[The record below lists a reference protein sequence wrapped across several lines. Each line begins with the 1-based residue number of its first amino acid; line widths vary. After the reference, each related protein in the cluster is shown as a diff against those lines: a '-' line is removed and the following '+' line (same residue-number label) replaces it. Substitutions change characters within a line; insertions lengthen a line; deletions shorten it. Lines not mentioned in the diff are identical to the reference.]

1 MLINISSYL
10 RRIAVVVFAVAV
22 VSIYVLYSYR
32 TYAASSFARTGNYE
46 SVQRAIRLQP
56 DNARYWHLAGAY
68 SLYASQ
74 QPDRAIQQL
83 TTSTRLN
90 PWSSEAWL
98 TLAGAYQVNGN
109 EQKEKWAVDS
119 AVNADP
125 KTPDVA
131 WEAANF
137 YLVEGDI
144 ENSARLFRAVVEN
157 DASRSDLAFRIL
169 WRARPDVNFLLNTAT
184 PPSAAGHFA
193 LLNVLCSNQQPEA
206 ASAVWERIRT
216 LPEHFP
222 PELAYPFVDFLI
234 NSHLPVEAAQVWEQL
249 ADLDPTLVA
258 HHGNNLILNGGF
270 EDKISNDGFG
280 WRYSPKSGA
289 QVFVDSVVANSGT
302 RSLAIEFDGW
312 VAEAGIQQF
321 VPVAPGGHY
330 QFSGSM
336 KSDDIQSS
344 SGPRFGIY
352 DAYDG
357 TQYAL
362 SDDMLETNVWRRQNI
377 SFAVGPNTHLLVLK
391 VVREPGNTRIL
402 GKVWIDDLRIVK
414 E

>member
-10 RRIAVVVFAVAV
+10 RRIAVVAFAVAA
-22 VSIYVLYSYR
+22 VSIYVHYAYR
-32 TYAASSFARTGNYE
+32 TYAASRLASIGDYE
-46 SVQRAIRLQP
+46 AVQRAIRLQP
-56 DNARYWHLAGAY
+56 DKAQYWQLAGAY
-68 SLYASQ
+68 SLYGEQ

-83 TTSTRLN
+83 TTATRLN
-90 PWSSEAWL
+90 PWSSLAWL
-98 TLAGAYQVNGN
+98 TLASAYQVGGD

-144 ENSARLFRAVVEN
+144 EKSARLFRVVVEN
-157 DASRSDLAFRIL
+157 DSTRSDSAFRTL
-169 WRARPDVNFLLNTAT
+169 WRARPDINFLLNTAM
-184 PPSAAGHFA
+184 PPTAAGHFA
-193 LLNVLCSNQQPEA
+193 LLNVLCQNQQPQA
-206 ASAVWERIRT
+206 AFDVWERIRT
-216 LPEHFP
+216 LPHSFP

-234 NSHLPVEAAQVWEQL
+234 NSHFPAEAARVWEQL
-249 ADLDPTLVA
+249 ADIDPTRVA

-270 EDKISNDGFG
+270 EDRISNGGFDWHYFATPG
-280 WRYSPKSGA
+280 VKT
-289 QVFVDSVVANSGT
+289 FIDSVVANTGT
-302 RSLAIEFDGW
+302 RSLAIDFAGGA
-312 VAEAGIQQF
+312 AEAGIQQF
-321 VPVAPGGHY
+321 VPVQPGGHY
-330 QFSGSM
+330 LFSGSM

-344 SGPRFGIY
+344 SGPRFGVY

-357 TQYAL
+357 TQYVL

-377 SFAVGPNTHLLVLK
+377 AFTVGPSTSLLIVK
-391 VVREPGNTRIL
+391 VVREPGNSLIK
-402 GKVWIDDLRIVK
+402 GKIWIDDLRIAK